1 MNDDNNSVHAVFK
14 RALNRLL
21 DQHGV
26 PASQYGR
33 LESFATLVRRPK
45 ATVHRWVKNGAIPDI
60 TTLLQICD
68 CLSCSLD
75 DLFER
80 KPSNSV
86 SESERPFETP
96 PPFPAEVYQ
105 KFRVKRDF
113 EQQALKRLIYFSDNG
128 NVEIDLPATFFSFS
142 DPKPLGLFRVTGD
155 EMLGYCSPN
164 DRVFFDMDAAGIVSG
179 SVYVLRVNGLLTV
192 RRLRI
197 RFDKNIDILCE
208 NPKYPP
214 ETLPP
219 KAFKRFSEQLPKR
232 DLCVLGRIVA
242 RFNVE
247 QTTSSSATI

>member
-1 MNDDNNSVHAVFK
+1 MNDDDNSVHAVFK

-33 LESFATLVRRPK
+33 LQSFAALVGRPK
-45 ATVHRWVKNGAIPDI
+45 GTVHRWIKNGAIPDI
-60 TTLLQICD
+60 STLLQICD

-80 KPSNSV
+80 KSSI
-86 SESERPFETP
+86 SGAESERPVEPP

-113 EQQALKRLIYFSDNG
+113 EQQALKRLVYFSDNG
-128 NVEIDLPATFFSFS
+128 NVEIDLPATFFTFS
-142 DPKPLGLFRVTGD
+142 TPKPLGLFRVTGD

-164 DRVFFDMDAAGIVSG
+164 DRVFFDMDAVEIISG

-197 RFDKNIDILCE
+197 RLDKSIDVLCE
-208 NPKYPP
+208 NPKHPP
-214 ETLPP
+214 ETLPR

-232 DLCVLGRIVA
+232 DLCILGRIVA

-247 QTTSSSATI
+247 QTTSSATI